1 MGADD
6 VIMLIQPWYAL
17 LIKPKIRPLKHTFL
31 RLWHDRRSRR
41 ESKSVHDTQLWKHW
55 KLGRQSWQH
64 IKVSQFQV
72 GIALTSLLLRP
83 IAQHSPSIN
92 CKIYPFESFTLPFLK
107 KYLVVGIL
115 NLFTFIALWVSMKLK
130 NKQEDSK
137 HYLFRISSF

>member
-6 VIMLIQPWYAL
+6 VIMLIQPWFAL

-83 IAQHSPSIN
+83 ISQHSPSIN
-92 CKIYPFESFTLPFLK
+92 CKIYPFESFTLHFLK